1 MHYLL
6 PLLELM
12 SNFAYLIM
20 IKSFIVLFCVILD
33 LLMVIWFHL
42 SAPLT
47 SSPVWAR
54 DFSSSEELITEFCR
68 ECRIVRKGIAIATLY
83 FREP

>member
-1 MHYLL
+1 MCDNIVVIEQWCMMCLL
-6 PLLELM
+6 
-12 SNFAYLIM
+12 
-20 IKSFIVLFCVILD
+20 
-33 LLMVIWFHL
+33 FHL

-68 ECRIVRKGIAIATLY
+68 ECRIVRKGIAIASA
-83 FREP
+83 FPCNAFEVIV